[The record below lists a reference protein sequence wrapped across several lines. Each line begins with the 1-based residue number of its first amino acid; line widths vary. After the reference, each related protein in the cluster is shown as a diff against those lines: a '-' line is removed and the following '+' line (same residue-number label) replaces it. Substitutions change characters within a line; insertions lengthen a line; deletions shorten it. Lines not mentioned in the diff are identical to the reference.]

1 MSLERIAPILFVL
14 LWSSG
19 WIAPVYGIPHASAEV
34 FLSVR
39 FASAAVAFAILSL
52 VLRASWPREP
62 RAIFHATISGL
73 LMHGVY
79 LGGVWWA
86 IFNGVPASV
95 SGVIA
100 ALQPLMTAALAPII
114 VREKLTLTQV
124 VGLVL
129 GFTGIVI
136 ALIPTFQGVE
146 ADLFAETAVPVAV
159 NIMAMSGVVLGTLYQ
174 KRYVTGGDMR
184 TNAVWQYVGALCIVV
199 PAALIVE
206 PPRFDFSLELFL
218 VLAWSVFMLSMGA
231 VALLL
236 YMIGRGQVSRAASL
250 VYLMPPAVAIESF
263 IFLGEPLG
271 MTMIVGTVIVVFGVW
286 LAGRGRQ
293 SVS

>member
-1 MSLERIAPILFVL
+1 
-14 LWSSG
+14 
-19 WIAPVYGIPHASAEV
+19 
-34 FLSVR
+34 
-39 FASAAVAFAILSL
+39 
-52 VLRASWPREP
+52 
-62 RAIFHATISGL
+62 
-73 LMHGVY
+73 
-79 LGGVWWA
+79 
-86 IFNGVPASV
+86 
-95 SGVIA
+95 
-100 ALQPLMTAALAPII
+100 MTAALAPII
-114 VREKLTLTQV
+114 VREKLTFTQV

-136 ALIPTFQGVE
+136 ALIPTFQGVS
-146 ADLFAETAVPVAV
+146 ADLFAETAIPVAV
-159 NIMAMSGVVLGTLYQ
+159 NIAAMSGVVLGTLYQ

-184 TNAVWQYVGALCIVV
+184 TNAVWQYIGALCIVV